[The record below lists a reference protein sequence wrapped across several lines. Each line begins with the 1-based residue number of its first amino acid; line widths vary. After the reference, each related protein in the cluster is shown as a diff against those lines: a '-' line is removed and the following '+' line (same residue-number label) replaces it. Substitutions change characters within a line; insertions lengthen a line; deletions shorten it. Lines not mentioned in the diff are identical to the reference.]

1 MPKENNHL
9 YVANLA
15 LSRLPEGRL
24 KDLIIRHQECFYL
37 GSITP
42 DLFYYSKKPEVAEIS
57 EYLHGRDGNST
68 SEIILS
74 WLEAAKMNRS
84 DEDLAFVMGYLTH
97 YASDITFH
105 PVIIF
110 LTGNPYHRDGKKSSR
125 ALYQHRLLETCLD
138 RELNGVFF
146 LDELIRPGV
155 LKQLGAF
162 SLLAER
168 FGVELAEFSLAL
180 ERMIKF
186 NRLFRSVL
194 VFKVLYYLNKLLP
207 LHLEDRL
214 ALFYGMATKDQI
226 KIPKEVLYRDIVSNQ
241 ETRIT
246 RRCLADNLLS
256 FIEKLISTAGAYYF
270 EAVSRDEVAAVISDR
285 SLITGKSSCPASEI
299 RYTL

>member
-1 MPKENNHL
+1 MPKENNHI
-9 YVANLA
+9 YVAELV
-15 LSRLPEGRL
+15 LGQLPEGGL
-24 KDLIIRHQECFYL
+24 KNLIIRHRDCYYL

-42 DLFYYSKKPEVAEIS
+42 DLFYYSKKPEVAKIS

-74 WLEAAKMNRS
+74 WLEAAKRNRS
-84 DEDLAFVMGYLTH
+84 EEELVFVMGYLTH
-97 YASDITFH
+97 YASDLTFH

-110 LTGNPYHRDGKKSSR
+110 LTGNPYDRDPKKGFR

-146 LDELIRPGV
+146 LDEIIRPGV
-155 LKQLGAF
+155 LNRLRSF
-162 SLLAER
+162 SFLAER
-168 FGVELAEFSLAL
+168 FGVEPAEFSRAL

-186 NRLFRSVL
+186 NRLFRSML

-256 FIEKLISTAGAYYF
+256 LIEKLISAAGDYYHD
-270 EAVSRDEVAAVISDR
+270 AISRDELAEVISDKSLLTGR
-285 SLITGKSSCPASEI
+285 SNCPVSEI